1 MPITNNLANSSEL
14 SLYQKIK
21 KNEKIPIFQILNET
35 TKRLILK
42 GQGAVAV
49 TTANNREFSIYL
61 SASATEKFPGYA
73 LTINQEKATFYR
85 YEPENQ
91 LIELKSELGVGIDSE
106 EECWYWLSLEKIKCS
121 FDSINCR
128 LRYGKGEQRK
138 LNILMEYTLDD
149 CTGSESWIEDIE
161 HIHFNSTDIKLGEIW
176 RDPVTIEPPLLIF
189 PRDTITMEMA
199 ATYKGTVV
207 ENLTSECQK
216 LYANVAGKQ
225 FQLNTPDFPNFS
237 EAIEQSIQN
246 PKGWCY
252 QTLKN
257 KEKEFG
263 EPNPDAT
270 YLRITLGD
278 NQGESPGIPYVL
290 EIWPNGHYSPIHNH
304 AGANAVIKVL
314 HGEITVRLFDT
325 LSVFHTTPFKTVT
338 IKEGDI
344 TWITPRLN
352 QIHQLYNKDLCSVCI
367 TVQCYLYNI
376 EDNFH
381 YECFDYID
389 NEGKKI
395 GHFLPNSDMDFL
407 AFKEQMK
414 KEWESSK

>member
-1 MPITNNLANSSEL
+1 MPLTNNLADSSAL
-14 SLYQKIK
+14 SIYQKIK
-21 KNEKIPIFQILNET
+21 NNENIPVFQILKET
-35 TKRLILK
+35 ENQLILK
-42 GQGAVAV
+42 GQGTVAV
-49 TTANNREFSIYL
+49 STINNREFSIYL
-61 SASATEKFPGYA
+61 SASATEFFPGYA
-73 LTINQEKATFYR
+73 LTVNQQKATFYR
-85 YEPENQ
+85 CEQGNQ
-91 LIELKSELGVGIDSE
+91 LIELKSESGVGLDSE
-106 EECWYWLSLEKIKCS
+106 EKCWYWFSIEKIQCS
-121 FDSINCR
+121 LDSINCR
-128 LRYGKGEQRK
+128 LRYGKGEQRE

-149 CTGSESWIEDIE
+149 CTASESWIEDIK
-161 HIHFNSTDIKLGEIW
+161 HIHLNPIDIKVGEIW

-189 PRDTITMEMA
+189 PRDTITIEMA

-225 FQLNTPDFPNFS
+225 FQLNTPDFPYFS

-252 QTLKN
+252 QTLKS

-270 YLRITLGD
+270 YLRITLGV

-304 AGANAVIKVL
+304 AKANAVIKVL
-314 HGEITVRLFDT
+314 HGEISVRLFDM
-325 LSVFHTTPFKTVT
+325 LSVSHTTPFKTAT

-352 QIHQLYNKDLCSVCI
+352 QTHQLRNENLHTVCV
-367 TVQCYLYNI
+367 TVQCYLYNL

-389 NEGKKI
+389 NGGKDIKR
-395 GHFLPNSDMDFL
+395 FLPNSDMDFL

>member
-1 MPITNNLANSSEL
+1 MPLNNKPANNSEL
-14 SLYQKIK
+14 FIYHKIK
-21 KNEKIPIFQILNET
+21 NNEKLPLFQTLNKAT
-35 TKRLILK
+35 NKLILK

-73 LTINQEKATFYR
+73 LTVNQEKAAFYK
-85 YEPENQ
+85 YEPGNH

-106 EECWYWLSLEKIKCS
+106 KDCWYWFSIEKIKCS
-121 FDSINCR
+121 LDSIKFR

-138 LNILMEYTLDD
+138 LNILMEYTLAD
-149 CTGSESWIEDIE
+149 CKASESWIEDIE
-161 HIHFNSTDIKLGEIW
+161 HIHFNSIDIQLGEIW

-189 PRDTITMEMA
+189 SRDAITMEMA

-225 FQLNTPDFPNFS
+225 FQLNTPDFPDFS
-237 EAIEQSIQN
+237 EAIKQSIQH

-263 EPNPDAT
+263 EANPDAT
-270 YLRITLGD
+270 YLRITLGV
-278 NQGESPGIPYVL
+278 NQGESPGIPYVM

-314 HGEITVRLFDT
+314 HGEITVRLFDM
-325 LSVFHTTPFKTVT
+325 LSVSHTTPFKTAT

-352 QIHQLYNKDLCSVCI
+352 QTHQLHNENLHNVCI
-367 TVQCYLYNI
+367 TVQCYLYNL

-389 NEGKKI
+389 NNGKKI
-395 GHFLPNSDMDFL
+395 EKFLPNSDMDFL

>member
-1 MPITNNLANSSEL
+1 MPQTNKPANNSEL
-14 SLYQKIK
+14 SIYQKIK
-21 KNEKIPIFQILNET
+21 NNEKIPVFQTLNEAT
-35 TKRLILK
+35 NKLILK

-73 LTINQEKATFYR
+73 LTVNQENAIFYR

-106 EECWYWLSLEKIKCS
+106 KKCRYWLSIEKIKCS
-121 FDSINCR
+121 LDSINFR

-138 LNILMEYTLDD
+138 LNILMEYTLAD
-149 CTGSESWIEDIE
+149 CKASESWIEDIE
-161 HIHFNSTDIKLGEIW
+161 HIHFNSIDIQLGEIW

-189 PRDTITMEMA
+189 SRDAITMEMA

-216 LYANVAGKQ
+216 LYANVSGQQ
-225 FQLNTPDFPNFS
+225 FQLNTPDFPDFS
-237 EAIEQSIQN
+237 EAIKQSIQN

-263 EPNPDAT
+263 EANPDAT
-270 YLRITLGD
+270 YLRITLGV

-314 HGEITVRLFDT
+314 HGEITVRLFDM
-325 LSVFHTTPFKTVT
+325 LSVSHKTPFKTAT

-352 QIHQLYNKDLCSVCI
+352 QTHQLHNETPHTVCV

-389 NEGKKI
+389 NNGKKI
-395 GHFLPNSDMDFL
+395 EKFLPNSDMDFL